1 MKRAKTVLVMIAA
14 FAVGMAGTAWSD
26 YVDEIEDSGKATGQ
40 VKSVKVTFGDLNL
53 ANEQGAEA
61 LYRRLQRASKIVCDI
76 SGSEK
81 TRLAEVTA
89 ETKLCYDA
97 TLSGSVERI
106 NNDLVTVIHA
116 GR

>member
-26 YVDEIEDSGKATGQ
+26 YVDEIEVSGPARR
-40 VKSVKVTFGDLNL
+40 VNEL
-53 ANEQGAEA
+53 ASA
-61 LYRRLQRASKIVCDI
+61 YRRLQRASKIVCDI